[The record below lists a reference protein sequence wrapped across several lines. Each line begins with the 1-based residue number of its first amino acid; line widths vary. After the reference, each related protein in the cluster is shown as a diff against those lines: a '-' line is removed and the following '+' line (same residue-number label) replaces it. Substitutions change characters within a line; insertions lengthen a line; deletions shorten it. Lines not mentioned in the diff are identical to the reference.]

1 MFAIRSSV
9 PGGGFFMTLK
19 ETYEGSKGADVES
32 WRSGR
37 NVEYLQ
43 SSLGYH
49 ASNVIQ
55 NQRVWVLGLIIEVFT
70 L

>member
-9 PGGGFFMTLK
+9 PGGGFFMSLK
-19 ETYEGSKGADVES
+19 ESKGADVKS